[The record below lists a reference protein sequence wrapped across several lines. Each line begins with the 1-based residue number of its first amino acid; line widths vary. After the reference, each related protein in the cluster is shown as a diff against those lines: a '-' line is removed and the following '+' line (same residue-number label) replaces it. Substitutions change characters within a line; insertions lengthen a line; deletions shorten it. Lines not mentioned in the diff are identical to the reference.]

1 MKAGICTAE
10 MNTSQSISASNECS
24 DTRFDDKIRILRYL
38 ALKALQAV
46 ESLAESPMSRESE
59 IMSDEVRRFEVDL
72 IRIALQKANG
82 NQKQAAE
89 LLSLKRTTLSDKI
102 KRYGITVVR
111 PHYPNSSL
119 RSKMRRPSRKSS
131 RDEK

>member
-1 MKAGICTAE
+1 

-24 DTRFDDKIRILRYL
+24 DTRFDDKKRILRYL
-38 ALKALQAV
+38 ASKALQAV
-46 ESLAESPMSRESE
+46 ESLADSPMSPESE
-59 IMSDEVRRFEVDL
+59 IILSDEVRRFEVEL
-72 IRIALQKANG
+72 IRKALQKANG
-82 NQKQAAE
+82 NQSQAAE
-89 LLSLKRTTLSDKI
+89 LLGLKRTTLNEKV

-131 RDEK
+131 SDEK